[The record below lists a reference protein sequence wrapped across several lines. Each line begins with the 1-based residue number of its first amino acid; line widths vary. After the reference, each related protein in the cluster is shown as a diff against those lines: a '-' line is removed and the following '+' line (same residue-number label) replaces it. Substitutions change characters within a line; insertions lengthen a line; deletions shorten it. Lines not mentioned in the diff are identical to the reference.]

1 MATRTRAPAFVMVVP
16 SRTEF
21 LVVVRDVVRG
31 LAELAGFEGTTAE
44 NLGLAVDECATNVI
58 KHAYHGRDDRS
69 VQVRVEYRGADFV
82 VEVLDDGDPLDPA
95 SVPRVDLERYAH
107 ERRTGGLGVHLMGR
121 LMDSVRFERTSG
133 SNVCCMVKHRGGEP
147 DADAGDAG

>member
-1 MATRTRAPAFVMVVP
+1 MLTVP

-21 LVVVRDVVRG
+21 LVLVRDVVRG
-31 LAELAGFEGTTAE
+31 LAELAGFEDQTAE

-58 KHAYHGRDDRS
+58 KHAYHGRGDRA
-69 VQVRVEYRGADFV
+69 VQVSLEYRGADFV
-82 VEVLDDGDPLDPA
+82 VEVQDEGDALDPA

-121 LMDSVRFERTSG
+121 LMDSVRFERASAG
-133 SNVCCMVKHRGGEP
+133 NVCCMVKHRGGEP
-147 DADAGDAG
+147 DDDAGDAG